1 MPKIDCLVLVAPS
14 AAGKSTL
21 LGRLMKDFPGRF
33 GYSISHT
40 TRGPRPGEVP
50 DESYH
55 FIDEPAF
62 KRMIANGEFLEHA
75 VVHNTTFYGT
85 SFRSLRDVSAQ
96 GKVAAMDLDI
106 QGAQSMRASSLR
118 SCIVYIQVP
127 SFEVLEQRLRG
138 RNTET
143 EDKIQVRMQ
152 SARKE
157 EDFFQANRA
166 FFDIELM
173 NDNLDECYAK
183 FRREIQRICF
193 DGENS
198 NSNGN
203 GNVAEEERKGER
215 KQDSATTPLDKSPD
229 ASAASAGGQKKKNN
243 KAAAGSQSDE
253 EESNEMARL
262 SGDTVAASVGRSA
275 SNAGADNNNGTTPVA
290 MSKAKLAAAAA
301 AVHNNNNGG
310 ESLSK
315 ENQAPRDGA
324 ASLEDAGAPR
334 VRSRVQ

>member
-198 NSNGN
+198 SSN
-203 GNVAEEERKGER
+203 VEEERKEEK

-243 KAAAGSQSDE
+243 KVAAGSQSDE
-253 EESNEMARL
+253 EESSEMARL

-275 SNAGADNNNGTTPVA
+275 SNASGDNNNNNGATPVA
-290 MSKAKLAAAAA
+290 MSKAKLAATAAA
-301 AVHNNNNGG
+301 HPNNGG